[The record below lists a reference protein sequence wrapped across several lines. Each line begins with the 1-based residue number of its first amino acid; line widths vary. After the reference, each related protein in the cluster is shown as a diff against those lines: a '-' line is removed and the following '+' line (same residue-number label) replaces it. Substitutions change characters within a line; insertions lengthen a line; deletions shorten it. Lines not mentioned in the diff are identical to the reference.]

1 MKILVNAQPLL
12 TKKTGV
18 GNYVLKIS
26 EEFLKTC
33 PENEF
38 SFYYGGL
45 SVNSLDF
52 TTGGMG
58 GLKKV
63 EGLRKLIMR
72 IPKVRGLF
80 GRIKKLASRRALQ
93 NQDFD
98 IYFETN
104 FVPELSVRAK
114 KTVVMVFDLSFLNRE
129 WTPDYRYKFFF
140 ENFGKNLAKADL
152 VLTCSETIK
161 KEIIVHYGL
170 PEKKVKSV
178 YLGIDRSI
186 FNPVH
191 DSAIKTGMS
200 GKYILFVGSIQPRKN
215 ISGLIK
221 AYSELSPE
229 LRAEYKLALVGF
241 DSWNFDRKELS
252 SGADIRLI
260 ENVTDDRV
268 LAEIYRNASLFVFPS
283 FYEGFGFPP
292 LEAMACGCPVIASS
306 GTPLPEV
313 CGKGAVYFNPNSV
326 SELAARIEEVLSNNK
341 LRNSLV
347 ENGKEVSESYSWEKC
362 GKETLKVFS
371 ELIAD
376 IPAV

>member
-1 MKILVNAQPLL
+1 MKVLVNAQPLL

-161 KEIIVHYGL
+161 KEIIAYYEL
-170 PEKKVKSV
+170 PEGKVKSV
-178 YLGIDRSI
+178 YLGIDGSI

-221 AYSELSPE
+221 AYSKLSQE

-241 DSWNFDRKELS
+241 DSWNFDRKELPA
-252 SGADIRLI
+252 GADIRLI
-260 ENVTDDRV
+260 ENVADDRV

-292 LEAMACGCPVIASS
+292 LEAMACGCPVIASN
-306 GTPLPEV
+306 GTPLPEI
-313 CGKGAVYFNPNSV
+313 CGDGAVYFDPNSIAEITR
-326 SELAARIEEVLSNNK
+326 SMENVLTGNILK
-341 LRNSLV
+341 KGLI
-347 ENGKEVSESYSWEKC
+347 ENGYKTALRYNWQKTGS
-362 GKETLKVFS
+362 ETLDIFR
-371 ELIAD
+371 ELLSGS
-376 IPAV
+376 

>member
-221 AYSELSPE
+221 AYSKLSQE

-241 DSWNFDRKELS
+241 DSWNFDRKELPA
-252 SGADIRLI
+252 GADIRLI
-260 ENVTDDRV
+260 ENVADDRV

-292 LEAMACGCPVIASS
+292 LEAMACGCPVIASN
-306 GTPLPEV
+306 GTPLPEI
-313 CGKGAVYFNPNSV
+313 CGDGAVYFDPNSIAEITR
-326 SELAARIEEVLSNNK
+326 SMENVLTGNILK
-341 LRNSLV
+341 KGLI
-347 ENGKEVSESYSWEKC
+347 ENGYKTALRYNWQKTGS
-362 GKETLKVFS
+362 ETLDIFR
-371 ELIAD
+371 ELLSGS
-376 IPAV
+376 